1 MGVLFLKP
9 IYCIRLKNILIIA
22 FALILLCFCVC
33 AASVSEP
40 DGLKLYVL
48 MYHQVSEKPSKYGNY
63 VVSPAELENEALFFR
78 VYAPDG
84 TELTGSS
91 ASVGSEDGSLSANGE
106 YTGSFVLQKCD
117 IGDTFTLEAFNCM
130 EKNIYGRVEMIAK

>member
-78 VYAPDG
+78 AVR
-84 TELTGSS
+84 
-91 ASVGSEDGSLSANGE
+91 ASFAMRRKTLLNGLSAAYGSKFSKDDLRQIIEDCGLPEGIRGE
-106 YTGSFVLQKCD
+106 RLGLPEFAALAKK
-117 IGDTFTLEAFNCM
+117 LEA
-130 EKNIYGRVEMIAK
+130 